1 MAKKRLLSELSRL
14 SEEDKE
20 VFIITPQE
28 YKITT
33 WDGCIFGPK
42 DTPYEGGKF
51 NIIITF
57 PSDYPYNP
65 PLILFKT
72 KIYHPN
78 INENGAICLDI
89 LKDEWSPILTVSKIM
104 YSLSSLLSEPN
115 ADDPLVDNIAYE
127 MKHNPEL
134 FHKNAVL
141 FTEKYA
147 T

>member
-1 MAKKRLLSELSRL
+1 MAKKRLLSELSKI

-20 VFIITPQE
+20 VFYIEPKEDKIMTWEGYII
-28 YKITT
+28 
-33 WDGCIFGPK
+33 GPK
-42 DTPYEGGKF
+42 GTPYETGKF
-51 NIIITF
+51 HLNITF

-78 INENGAICLDI
+78 IHENGAICLDI

-104 YSLSSLLSEPN
+104 YSLSSLMSEPN
-115 ADDPLVDNIAYE
+115 PDDPLVDSIANE
-127 MKHNPEL
+127 MKSNPDL
-134 FHKNAVL
+134 FLKNARL

-147 T
+147 H